1 MISVYGLS
9 LASKIEILGYPRK
22 SPYGFSVISAQLFD
36 YFNIGSSVIS
46 ISPFGYD
53 NGFK

>member
-9 LASKIEILGYPRK
+9 LASKIEILGYPQK

-36 YFNIGSSVIS
+36 YFNRI
-46 ISPFGYD
+46 FGYLYIALQL
-53 NGFK
+53 